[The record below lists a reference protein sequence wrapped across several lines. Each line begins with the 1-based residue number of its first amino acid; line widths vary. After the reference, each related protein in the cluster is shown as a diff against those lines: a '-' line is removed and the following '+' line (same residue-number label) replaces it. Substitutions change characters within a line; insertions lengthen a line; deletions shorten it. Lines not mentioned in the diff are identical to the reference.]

1 MSHRMRPGT
10 WLNVQGVC
18 EADAALWAWWLQARV
33 EMRLRIVDLDALDG
47 ADPMCIDAPEWLCPP
62 DTADKA
68 L

>member
-47 ADPMCIDAPEWLCPP
+47 ADPVRCGRGEHVHHKRRANVH
-62 DTADKA
+62 
-68 L
+68 